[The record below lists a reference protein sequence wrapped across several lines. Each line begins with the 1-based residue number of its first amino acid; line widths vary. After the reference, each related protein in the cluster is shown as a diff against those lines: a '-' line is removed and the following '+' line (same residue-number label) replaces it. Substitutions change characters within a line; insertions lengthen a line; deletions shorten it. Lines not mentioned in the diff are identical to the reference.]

1 MFIREKQCKRRL
13 INRLV
18 IDLIKVIY
26 NLIKKKII
34 DKTLETYNT
43 QQQNTKSLD
52 LGLDF
57 WLVILFET
65 EAVPFLK

>member
-18 IDLIKVIY
+18 IDLIKVHY
-26 NLIKKKII
+26 NLIKKILIKHLKHTTLNNKIQKALI
-34 DKTLETYNT
+34 LA
-43 QQQNTKSLD
+43 LI
-52 LGLDF
+52 F